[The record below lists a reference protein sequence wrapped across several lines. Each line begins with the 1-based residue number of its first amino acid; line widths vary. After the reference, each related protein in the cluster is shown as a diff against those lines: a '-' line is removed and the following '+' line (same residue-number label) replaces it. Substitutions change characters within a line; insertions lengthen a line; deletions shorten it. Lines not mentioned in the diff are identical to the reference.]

1 MRLTLLAHGRQRR
14 HQHPGAG
21 MRFTLLALLMPWP
34 VSAQQAPAPSPP
46 WAQTA
51 QGKRDLLASAHN
63 SHQLQE
69 VLTDVLALMQHGS
82 PGAVAAAA
90 TRVAAMA
97 ADATLP
103 ATFRHACLKAGVVQE
118 LVRLLG
124 ESEGAEAALMAL
136 ANIATD
142 DPATE
147 ADNGF
152 ALAVCAR
159 GALPPAARLLRAA
172 DEPTRQAAAAL
183 VAALV
188 ESPQCQKMAFGQAF
202 TMTILQCYDCS
213 TITTVV
219 RITLVRPNHLAP
231 SSGRGCSSR
240 CSTSRGMPTTR
251 RGSAPSQLSS

>member
-1 MRLTLLAHGRQRR
+1 
-14 HQHPGAG
+14 
-21 MRFTLLALLMPWP
+21 MRFTLLALLTPWP

-69 VLTDVLALMQHGS
+69 ALTDVLALMQHGS

-103 ATFRHACLKAGVVQE
+103 ATFRHACLKAGIVQE

-124 ESEGAEAALMAL
+124 ESESAEAALMAL

-172 DEPTRQAAAAL
+172 DEATRQAAAAL

-202 TMTILQCYDCS
+202 TMTILQCYD
-213 TITTVV
+213 
-219 RITLVRPNHLAP
+219 
-231 SSGRGCSSR
+231 
-240 CSTSRGMPTTR
+240 R
-251 RGSAPSQLSS
+251 RL

>member
-1 MRLTLLAHGRQRR
+1 
-14 HQHPGAG
+14 
-21 MRFTLLALLMPWP
+21 MRFTLLALLTPWP